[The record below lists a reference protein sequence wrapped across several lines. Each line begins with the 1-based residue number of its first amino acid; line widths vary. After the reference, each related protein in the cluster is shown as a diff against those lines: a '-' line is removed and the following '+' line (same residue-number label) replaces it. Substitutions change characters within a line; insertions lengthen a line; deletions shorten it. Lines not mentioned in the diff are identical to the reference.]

1 MLDQWTALQNQRAP
15 LQKFDYEYMSLD
27 FKDYLAS

>member
-1 MLDQWTALQNQRAP
+1 MLDQWTALQNLRP
-15 LQKFDYEYMSLD
+15 TLQKFNYEYMFLD